1 MILRALAMA
10 ILGAVLLAPALPR
23 AQEIEVPRASDRIA
37 SGGGAV
43 LRALDRV
50 AGTSIDIT
58 LRNRESAAVGSLTV
72 TLQEC
77 RYPVENPA
85 GEAWAWV
92 EVRDSRSADTLFAGW
107 MVGSSPALNALD
119 HRRFDIW
126 VLSCT
131 T

>member
-1 MILRALAMA
+1 MICR
-10 ILGAVLLAPALPR
+10 LLAVAALVATPAFG
-23 AQEIEVPRASDRIA
+23 QDIEVPRASDQIA
-37 SGGGAV
+37 TGTGAV

-50 AGTSIDIT
+50 AGTSIDVV
-58 LRNRESAAVGSLTV
+58 LRNRESSVMGSLTV

-92 EVRDSRSADTLFAGW
+92 EVRDNRTTDTLFAGW

-119 HRRFDIW
+119 HRRYDIW
-126 VLSCT
+126 VLRCNT
-131 T
+131 